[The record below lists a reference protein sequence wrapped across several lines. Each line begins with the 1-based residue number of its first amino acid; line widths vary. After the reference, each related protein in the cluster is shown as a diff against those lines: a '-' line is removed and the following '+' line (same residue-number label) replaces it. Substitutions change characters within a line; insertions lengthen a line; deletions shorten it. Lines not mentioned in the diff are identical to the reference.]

1 MTGAPQKVDRLYSQA
16 SLLLATLA
24 NEPSVG
30 LYHVQDHV
38 VRVVP
43 SLVDAKQTIDASTER
58 IRGFVVDVE
67 YSNSVLD
74 DLM

>member
-1 MTGAPQKVDRLYSQA
+1 MAQKIDKLYGNA
-16 SLLLATLA
+16 SVLVTTLA

-43 SLVDAKQTIDASTER
+43 SLVDAKQTIDSSAER
-58 IRGFVVDVE
+58 LKGFTLDVD
-67 YSNSVLD
+67 YSSKVLD